1 MRVEY
6 KIVLTVNSAMAV
18 KSMNSSVLNFINI
31 PRCLPFLFQT
41 LPLEVR
47 GKVILAFGENKYL
60 GWFCALSG
68 CTEELLSFLRK
79 PSRETNVVVLPDF
92 FLDRLVNLELD
103 VGDFS
108 AKVSSIVQRKGG
120 SIDGIPQ
127 TDFRGGNAINVAAAL
142 AALGEKVTPIVCTSR
157 MGLEQIRFH
166 LRKYH
171 LDMSH
176 VKTRPKASVTTAL
189 EFQADDKKANVMLR
203 DLGSL
208 AEFGPADLDDG
219 DFKAIEAADYVCLFN
234 WAGTR
239 KFGTELAR
247 TVFTRAKTRC
257 KGKTYFD
264 TADPTTNTE
273 KIPELMEKVLKTTQV
288 DILSLNENEAVT
300 FAALLDSE
308 INLKKKRMR
317 FDALALEAARVL
329 AKQLSARIDLH
340 TTVFSATVTK
350 KSEVVVPSF
359 NVKTLRATGAGD
371 AWDAGNIVG
380 DRNAL
385 SDECR
390 LTLANAVSGCYL
402 SDPEGTHPNRQ
413 KLAKFL
419 RKTAR
424 CFR

>member
-1 MRVEY
+1 
-6 KIVLTVNSAMAV
+6 MAV

-31 PRCLPFLFQT
+31 PRCLPFLCQT
-41 LPLEVR
+41 LPLEVT

-79 PSRETNVVVLPDF
+79 PSRENNVVVLPDF

-189 EFQADDKKANVMLR
+189 EFQADDKKVNVMLR
-203 DLGSL
+203 D
-208 AEFGPADLDDG
+208 
-219 DFKAIEAADYVCLFN
+219 
-234 WAGTR
+234 R
-239 KFGTELAR
+239 K
-247 TVFTRAKTRC
+247 
-257 KGKTYFD
+257 
-264 TADPTTNTE
+264 
-273 KIPELMEKVLKTTQV
+273 
-288 DILSLNENEAVT
+288 S
-300 FAALLDSE
+300 
-308 INLKKKRMR
+308 
-317 FDALALEAARVL
+317 
-329 AKQLSARIDLH
+329 
-340 TTVFSATVTK
+340 
-350 KSEVVVPSF
+350 VV
-359 NVKTLRATGAGD
+359 
-371 AWDAGNIVG
+371 
-380 DRNAL
+380 
-385 SDECR
+385 
-390 LTLANAVSGCYL
+390 
-402 SDPEGTHPNRQ
+402 
-413 KLAKFL
+413 
-419 RKTAR
+419 
-424 CFR
+424 